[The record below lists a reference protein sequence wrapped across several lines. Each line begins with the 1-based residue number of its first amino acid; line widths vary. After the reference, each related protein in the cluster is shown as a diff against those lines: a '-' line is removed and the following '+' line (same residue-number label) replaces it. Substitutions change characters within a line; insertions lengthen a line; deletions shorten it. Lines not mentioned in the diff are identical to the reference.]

1 MKPLRLWPGVVFAV
15 LQGACWFVVPALL
28 PDQAIYGFF
37 GTLAASLAVLVWWAF
52 FSRAPQL
59 ERWSFFLLMIAA
71 LFGTSRLLH
80 VSVAQAGQG
89 MMFIFYS
96 IPSVLFAFVVAV
108 VAGSWL
114 GIQARRVVMI
124 VTILLASGSW
134 ALIRMDG
141 VRFGGGDYAW
151 RWSPTPEERLLAQ
164 TKDEAQL
171 LTPAPAEVAKQPS
184 GMPISEKR
192 AEPQPVPASAERT
205 PEWPGFRGANRDSII
220 PGVRIATDWTKSP
233 PAELWRRKVGPGWSS
248 FAVNGNRLYTQ
259 EQRGEYE
266 IVACY
271 NLQTGEPVWTHRD
284 MTRFW
289 EANAGA
295 GPRATPTLSSD
306 RVYTFGATGILN
318 ALHAADGSVVWSHNV
333 ATDAEVKVPYWGF
346 SSSPLVVG
354 DVVIVAASGRLAA
367 YDLASGE
374 LRWLGPKGG
383 GSYSSPHLLT
393 INGVPQVVLL
403 TGAGA
408 TSVASADGTVLWKQE
423 WPDAG
428 GILQPALTADGDLLI
443 TISGMAGGD
452 GMRRISVSN
461 EAGGWSVKERWSSR
475 GLKPYFNDFIVHK
488 GHAYGFDGAILACI
502 DLADGARKWKGGR
515 YGQGQLVLL
524 PAQDLL
530 LVLSEDGELA
540 LVSATADKFT
550 EVARTPAIEGKT
562 WNHPVLVGDLLLVRN
577 AEEMAAFRLSMAAR

>member
-1 MKPLRLWPGVVFAV
+1 
-15 LQGACWFVVPALL
+15 
-28 PDQAIYGFF
+28 
-37 GTLAASLAVLVWWAF
+37 
-52 FSRAPQL
+52 
-59 ERWSFFLLMIAA
+59 
-71 LFGTSRLLH
+71 
-80 VSVAQAGQG
+80 

-124 VTILLASGSW
+124 ATILLASSSW

-164 TKDEAQL
+164 TKNEAKL
-171 LTPAPAEVAKQPS
+171 PTPVPAEVAKQPS

-192 AEPQPVPASAERT
+192 AEPQPVPASVERA

-333 ATDAEVKVPYWGF
+333 ATDAEMKVPYWGF
-346 SSSPLVVG
+346 ASSPLVVG

-367 YDLASGE
+367 YDLATGK
-374 LRWLGPKGG
+374 LRWLGPKAS

-393 INGVPQVVLL
+393 IHGVPQVVLL

-408 TSVASADGTVLWKQE
+408 TSVASADGTVLWKHE

-461 EAGGWSVKERWSSR
+461 EAGDWSVKERWSSR

-515 YGQGQLVLL
+515 YGQGQLILL
-524 PAQDLL
+524 PEQDLL

-550 EVARTPAIEGKT
+550 EVARTPVIEGKT

-577 AEEMAAFRLSMAAR
+577 AEEMAAFRLSMATR